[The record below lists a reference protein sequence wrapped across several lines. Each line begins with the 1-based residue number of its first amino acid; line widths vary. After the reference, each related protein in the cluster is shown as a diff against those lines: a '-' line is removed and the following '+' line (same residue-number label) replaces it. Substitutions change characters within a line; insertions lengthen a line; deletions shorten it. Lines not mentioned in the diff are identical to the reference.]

1 MRGTVDQMDAGD
13 FAERPM
19 LDRLQE
25 GGASGAL
32 RLAEKQIE
40 ILRAEVVALTQGRS
54 EWVAMLSHELRT
66 PLAILSGYS
75 RLLLSEEAGTLSEK
89 QSHYLEESRKSCRRL
104 ESLLGKLLDVVDGRG
119 LEGRLEVQSHDP
131 AELIHSVLGM
141 MGPILESRGIQVDLD
156 LPDDLPICFLDRI
169 RIEQVITNLLQ
180 NALGVTKSGGILRI
194 SARMLGDAPNHWLEC
209 SVQDHGPG
217 IAAHQKERIFEP
229 FFQVSASRAEFG
241 LGLGLAISSAIVEAH
256 RGRISVEDVPGGG
269 SRFFFL
275 LPPGGPG
282 AGLSTK
288 SVSCRNLFKEEVPR

>member
-1 MRGTVDQMDAGD
+1 MRETVDQMDADD
-13 FAERPM
+13 FAKRPM
-19 LDRLQE
+19 LDRFQE

-40 ILRAEVVALTQGRS
+40 TLRAEVAALIQGRS

-89 QSHYLEESRKSCRRL
+89 QSHYLEESRKSCHRL
-104 ESLLGKLLDVVDGRG
+104 EGLLAKLLDVVDGRG

-131 AELIHSVLGM
+131 AELIQSVLGM
-141 MGPILESRGIQVDLD
+141 MGPILESREIQVDLD
-156 LPDDLPICFLDRI
+156 LSDDLPVCLLDRI

-180 NALGVTKSGGILRI
+180 NAVGVTKSGGILRI
-194 SARMLGDAPNHWLEC
+194 SARILGDASNHWLEY

-217 IAAHQKERIFEP
+217 IAAHQKERILEP
-229 FFQVSASRAEFG
+229 FFQVAASPTELG
-241 LGLGLAISSAIVEAH
+241 LGLGLSISNAIVKAH
-256 RGRISVEDVPGGG
+256 RGRIGVEDAQGGG

-275 LPPGGPG
+275 LPVGGPE
-282 AGLSTK
+282 AGLS
-288 SVSCRNLFKEEVPR
+288 